1 MRTIEFDLRDD
12 REGMC
17 YAFGG
22 YAGEHAETEV
32 VALLPE
38 RMLYPWAVSYRF
50 QIELANGEVLTGVEM
65 EENEGKLSLVLP
77 SSLTKAPRIK
87 LQIVA
92 EEKESGETVHIA
104 KSPKMMLVIEES
116 LEEKAKA
123 PDGSCDPVP
132 GLVIE
137 ETVDSA
143 SKNPVESRAIFSALA
158 KKINRSDLVTAASG
172 GIKSPSLA
180 SDSAPVSEQSV
191 AKLALNFVKKSEYR
205 VADLFD
211 ATDSA
216 PLSNAAVTENL
227 APVAKRS
234 CVGSRLVIS
243 DASALPAVWE
253 MVLSVTEPKK
263 LFASEEGEILFS
275 EGVCTITS
283 IRRENG
289 ADQWVDVTAI
299 DSPSYY
305 ELGLKKDSSSW
316 GDESVWRGLIVDL
329 PTSPVRVG
337 GELLYQNGSLYYD
350 FSPEGK
356 RICIIEGDE
365 QTEYFAEK
373 DGTVKGVY
381 SSDRERILEC
391 EEGCEVR
398 LIYPRDT
405 TKAFSDMEERF
416 GSVDAALDAILA
428 LQAELIGGKENVE

>member
-12 REGMC
+12 REGTR

-22 YAGEHAETEV
+22 YAGEHAETEIAV
-32 VALLPE
+32 LLPE

-50 QIELANGEVLTGVEM
+50 QIELADGEVLTSAET
-65 EENEGKLSLVLP
+65 EESEGKLRLVLP
-77 SSLTKAPRIK
+77 SGLTKAPRIK
-87 LQIVA
+87 LQIIA

-104 KSPKMMLVIEES
+104 KSPKMILVIEES
-116 LEEKAKA
+116 LEEKAKTL
-123 PDGSCDPVP
+123 DGACEPVP

-137 ETVDSA
+137 ETVDPA
-143 SKNPVESRAIFSALA
+143 SKNPVESRAMEH
-158 KKINRSDLVTAASG
+158 KISRSDLVTVASG
-172 GIKSPSLA
+172 GIMPSYLA
-180 SDSAPVSEQSV
+180 SDGAPVSEAAV
-191 AKLALNFVKKSEYR
+191 AQLAEDFLRKSEYR
-205 VADLFD
+205 VADFLD
-211 ATDSA
+211 AADGA
-216 PLSNAAVTENL
+216 PVANSVVTEQM
-227 APVAKRS
+227 APVAKKTVS
-234 CVGSRLVIS
+234 GASLTVS
-243 DASALPAVWE
+243 DASPIPAPWE
-253 MVLSVTEPKK
+253 IVLSVTEPKK
-263 LFASEEGEILFS
+263 LFASEDGEILFS

-305 ELGLKKDSSSW
+305 GLGLKKDFSSW

-356 RICIIEGDE
+356 RICIIDGDE

-373 DGTVKGVY
+373 DGMVRGVF

-391 EEGCEVR
+391 EEGCEARVV
-398 LIYPRDT
+398 YPRDT
-405 TKAFSDMEERF
+405 TKAFLDLEERF
-416 GSVDAALDAILA
+416 GSVDAALDGILA